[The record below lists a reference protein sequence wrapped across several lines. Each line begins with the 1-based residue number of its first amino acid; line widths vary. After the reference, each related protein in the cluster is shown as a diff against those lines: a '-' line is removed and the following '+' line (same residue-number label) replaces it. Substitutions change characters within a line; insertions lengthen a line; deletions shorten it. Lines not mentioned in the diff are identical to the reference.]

1 MLTYRKEFIMGSKL
15 LEIKDL
21 YVKTADKEILKGIN
35 LNINNGEIHVIM
47 GPNGSGKT
55 TTANAILNNPAYI
68 RQSGKIELNEEDI
81 TNLKTD
87 EIARKGV
94 FMSFQLPEE
103 IPGITVSNFLRYA
116 KNKVTGKP
124 VKIFEFKDE
133 LKKYMKEL
141 NINSQYIERSLN
153 VGFSGGEKK
162 KNEILQLLV
171 LNPKLAILDE
181 TDSGLDV
188 DAIKTV
194 SKGIKMFKN
203 TENAVL
209 IITHNTKILHSLK
222 VDYVHIL
229 IDGKIVKTGGQE
241 LAKEIEENGYGQYK
255 TGVEG

>member
-1 MLTYRKEFIMGSKL
+1 MSEKL
-15 LEIKDL
+15 LKIKDL
-21 YVKTADKEILKGIN
+21 YVNAGEKEILKGIN
-35 LNINNGEIHVIM
+35 LSINKGEIHVIM

-55 TTANAILNNPAYI
+55 TTANAILNNPIY
-68 RQSGKIELNEEDI
+68 QKKSGNIIFEEEDI

-87 EIARKGV
+87 EIARKGI

-103 IPGITVSNFLRYA
+103 IPGVSVNNFLKYA

-124 VKIFEFKDE
+124 VKIFDFKDE
-133 LKKYMKEL
+133 LKHYMEEL
-141 NINSQYIERSLN
+141 KMNPKNMERSLN

-162 KNEILQLLV
+162 KNEILQMLV

-194 SKGIKMFKN
+194 SKGIEMFKN
-203 TENAVL
+203 DDNGVL

-222 VDYVHIL
+222 VDYVHVL
-229 IDGKIVKTGGQE
+229 VNGKIVKTGKQE
-241 LAKEIEENGYGQYK
+241 LAAEIEENGYTQFK
-255 TGVEG
+255 F

>member
-1 MLTYRKEFIMGSKL
+1 MENEL
-15 LEIKDL
+15 LQIKDL
-21 YVKTADKEILKGIN
+21 CVSAGEKEILRGIN
-35 LNINNGEIHVIM
+35 LNIKKGEIHVIM

-55 TTANAILNNPAYI
+55 TTANAILNNQEYTKTQGAI
-68 RQSGKIELNEEDI
+68 LFDGEDI

-103 IPGITVSNFLRYA
+103 IPGVSVTNFLKYA
-116 KNKVTGKP
+116 KNKITGEP
-124 VKIFEFKDE
+124 VKIFAFKDE
-133 LKKYMKEL
+133 LKKYMEEL
-141 NINSQYIERSLN
+141 KMNPKNMERSLN

-162 KNEILQLLV
+162 KNEILQMLV

-194 SKGIKMFKN
+194 SKGIEMFKN
-203 TENAVL
+203 ENNAVL

-229 IDGKIVKTGGQE
+229 VDGKIVKTGTQE
-241 LAKEIEENGYGQYK
+241 LASEIEENGYSQYRK
-255 TGVEG
+255 

>member
-1 MLTYRKEFIMGSKL
+1 MSNKL

-21 YVKTADKEILKGIN
+21 YVNAKEKEILKGIN
-35 LNINNGEIHVIM
+35 LNINKGEIHVIM

-55 TTANAILNNPAYI
+55 TTANAILNNPSYE
-68 RQSGKIELNEEDI
+68 KIKGDI
-81 TNLKTD
+81 LFEGESINTLKTD
-87 EIARKGV
+87 EIARKGI

-103 IPGITVSNFLRYA
+103 IPGVSVTNFLKYA

-124 VKIFEFKDE
+124 VKIFEFKDD
-133 LKKYMKEL
+133 LKKYMEEL
-141 NINSQYIERSLN
+141 NMNPQNMERSLN

-162 KNEILQLLV
+162 KNEILQMLV

-194 SKGIKMFKN
+194 SKGIEMFKN
-203 TENAVL
+203 DDNAIL

-222 VDYVHIL
+222 VDYVHVL
-229 IDGKIVKTGGQE
+229 VNGKIVKTGGQE
-241 LAKEIEENGYGQYK
+241 LASEIEENGYSMYK
-255 TGVEG
+255 

>member
-1 MLTYRKEFIMGSKL
+1 MGNKL

-21 YVKTADKEILKGIN
+21 YVEREDKEILKGIN
-35 LNINNGEIHVIM
+35 LNINKGEIHVIM

-68 RQSGKIELNEEDI
+68 RNKGEIKFDGEDI

-87 EIARKGV
+87 EIARKGI

-133 LKKYMKEL
+133 LKKYMEEL
-141 NINSQYIERSLN
+141 NMNPRNIERSLN

-188 DAIKTV
+188 DAIRTV

-203 TENAVL
+203 ESNAIL
-209 IITHNTKILHSLK
+209 IITHNTKILSSLE
-222 VDYVHIL
+222 VDYVHVL
-229 IDGKIVKTGGQE
+229 VDGKIVKTGGQE
-241 LAKEIEENGYGQYK
+241 LAKEIEENGYSNYK
-255 TGVEG
+255 A

>member
-1 MLTYRKEFIMGSKL
+1 MSNKL

-21 YVKTADKEILKGIN
+21 YVKAEEKEMLKGIN
-35 LNINNGEIHVIM
+35 LKINKGEIHVIM

-55 TTANAILNNPAYI
+55 TTANAILNNPMYVKEKGSI
-68 RQSGKIELNEEDI
+68 IFEEEDI

-87 EIARKGV
+87 EIARKGI

-103 IPGITVSNFLRYA
+103 IPGISVTNFLKYA

-133 LKKYMKEL
+133 LKKYMENL
-141 NINSQYIERSLN
+141 NMDSKNMERSLN

-162 KNEILQLLV
+162 KNEILQMLV

-194 SKGIKMFKN
+194 SKGIEMFKN
-203 TENAVL
+203 NENSIL
-209 IITHNTKILHSLK
+209 IITHNTKILSSLK
-222 VDYVHIL
+222 VDYVHVL
-229 IDGKIVKTGGQE
+229 VNGKIVKTGGQE
-241 LAKEIEENGYGQYK
+241 LAREIEENGYAQYK
-255 TGVEG
+255 